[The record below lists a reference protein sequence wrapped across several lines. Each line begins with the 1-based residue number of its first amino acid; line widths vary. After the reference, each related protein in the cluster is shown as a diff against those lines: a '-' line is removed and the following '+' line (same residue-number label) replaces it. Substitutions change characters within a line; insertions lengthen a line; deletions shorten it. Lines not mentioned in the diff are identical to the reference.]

1 MRKVSK
7 RDYPDYYELIK
18 QPIALEDIKKKLDH
32 HEYPSLQTVRNDFE
46 LLFANAK
53 QYNQTESAIFQDA
66 KELWV
71 RLSLLQMWISAF
83 AISATTSWKLISV
96 VCLETGPKNVQQTG
110 AKRRRE

>member
-1 MRKVSK
+1 MRRVPK

-32 HEYPSLQTVRNDFE
+32 HEYPSLQVVRSDFE

-71 RLSLLQMWISAF
+71 RLSLLQMWTPALAMF
-83 AISATTSWKLISV
+83 ATTSEILISFA
-96 VCLETGPKNVQQTG
+96 CLETGPENVQQAGT
-110 AKRRRE
+110 KR